1 MNNLIQRLKIK
12 SEESRISIKIFLDL
26 CRIYYAD
33 NSIIDDFVFF
43 LDIVVHH
50 WDKSTSNEFTKK
62 QMNALKV
69 TKNYF
74 SYYNQLLK
82 HFTESEK
89 QRIID
94 DQKYIIGLIENSIS
108 APESIQ
114 EAKKLANKILDSFI
128 YKLDIFKNDYTEY
141 VIVPDT
147 NSLIISPDPITYCKI
162 FDQDRFEFLITST
175 VTKELDK
182 LKIIRR
188 DSEFRDK
195 VRNIINRIK
204 GFRNQGSLI
213 QGVKYHQTITVR
225 AIAMEPKFENL
236 LEWLEKENDDDRLIA
251 TVLNESINSPSKI
264 VVLVTSDLNLQN
276 KAELAMINYCE
287 TPKI

>member
-1 MNNLIQRLKIK
+1 VNNLIQRLKIK